1 MNIAPPYDI
10 IYAVFWAVTLVITIG
25 GLAAWND
32 RSCK

>member
-10 IYAVFWAVTLVITIG
+10 IYGVAWLVILVVVIG